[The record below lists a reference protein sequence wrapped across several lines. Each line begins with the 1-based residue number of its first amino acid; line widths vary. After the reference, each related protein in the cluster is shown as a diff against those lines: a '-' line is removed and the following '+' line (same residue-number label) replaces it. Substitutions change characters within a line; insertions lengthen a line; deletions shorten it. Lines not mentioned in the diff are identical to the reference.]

1 MKNTVL
7 LGLDVGG
14 SSIKAALVDVEAGR
28 TVTPLQAIPTPA
40 PSTPESVLQ
49 ICARVDRELGASGT
63 VGLAFPSVIQHG
75 VARTAANVDKSWI
88 GCRGGEQ
95 LSRLIGRPV
104 EFINDADAAG
114 LAEVVAGAGKGVTG
128 VVMLLTFGTGIGSA
142 LFLDGELVPNT
153 ELGHMELHGVDAEL
167 TASAR
172 VRTEERLDYASWCER
187 VNDYLGR
194 LHALFW
200 PDLFIIGG
208 SISEDF
214 DQYRHLLHSPTE
226 IRRATYGAQSGVVGA
241 AFAAVRRQRR
251 GAAGAGGGGAVGGK
265 IAPAVPSDVTSPRG
279 RSA

>member
-1 MKNTVL
+1 MKDTVL

-14 SSIKAALVDVEAGR
+14 SSIKAALVDIEAGHP
-28 TVTPLQAIPTPA
+28 TTPLQTVPTPE
-40 PSTPESVLQ
+40 PSTPAAVLAT
-49 ICARVDRELGASGT
+49 CARIDRELGAGGT
-63 VGLAFPSVIQHG
+63 VGLAFPSVIQRG
-75 VARTAANVDKSWI
+75 VARTAANVDKAWI

-95 LSRLIGRPV
+95 LARLIGRPV

-114 LAEVVAGAGKGVTG
+114 LAEIEAGAGKGVNG

-153 ELGHMELHGVDAEL
+153 EFGHMEFHGVDAEL
-167 TASAR
+167 IASAR
-172 VRTEERLDYASWCER
+172 VRTEERLDYPAWCER
-187 VNDYLGR
+187 VNDYLAR

-214 DQYRHLLHSPTE
+214 DQYGHLLHSPAE
-226 IRRATYGAQSGVVGA
+226 IRRATYGAQAGVVGA

-251 GAAGAGGGGAVGGK
+251 GRV
-265 IAPAVPSDVTSPRG
+265 PA
-279 RSA
+279 